1 MTFDKRTEG
10 NIATLVPKAQE
21 KARQFMTAILPILE
35 EKGCTAKI
43 ISGTRSY
50 DEQDD
55 LYAKGRTVAGAKV
68 TNARGG
74 YSNHN
79 FGIAWDIGI
88 FKGEKYLPETY
99 LYGTCGEVG
108 KSLGLEWGG
117 DWKSIQDEPHFQL
130 KTGLTLAEMRE
141 RVAKGESII

>member
-1 MTFDKRTEG
+1 MLEQILRWMASLWHKPQQPPKKSPRADMTFDKRTEG

-79 FGIAWDIGI
+79 FGIAWD
-88 FKGEKYLPETY
+88 
-99 LYGTCGEVG
+99 
-108 KSLGLEWGG
+108 
-117 DWKSIQDEPHFQL
+117 
-130 KTGLTLAEMRE
+130 
-141 RVAKGESII
+141 